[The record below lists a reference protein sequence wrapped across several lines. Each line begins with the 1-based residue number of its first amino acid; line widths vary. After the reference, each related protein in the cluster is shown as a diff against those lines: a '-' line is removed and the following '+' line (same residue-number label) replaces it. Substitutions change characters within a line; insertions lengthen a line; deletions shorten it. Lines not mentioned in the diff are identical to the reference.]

1 MSQEEGRQREEAW
14 VGDGRKQKKMFIR
27 GKKEGEG
34 SGGSRGGGRKGL
46 ILDSI
51 PKEISGLGQTAHTLS
66 KITV

>member
-1 MSQEEGRQREEAW
+1 MSQEEGGGSGRRCGW
-14 VGDGRKQKKMFIR
+14 GGGVGRKKKKLLIR
-27 GKKEGEG
+27 EKKGW
-34 SGGSRGGGRKGL
+34 GRKGGL

>member
-1 MSQEEGRQREEAW
+1 MGEGRKEKEIAHK
-14 VGDGRKQKKMFIR
+14 RKEK
-27 GKKEGEG
+27 
-34 SGGSRGGGRKGL
+34 GGGGGGRSESGGKGL

>member
-1 MSQEEGRQREEAW
+1 MGGDVGGAGGWGGQKEKEIAYKGKKRVGEEG
-14 VGDGRKQKKMFIR
+14 
-27 GKKEGEG
+27 
-34 SGGSRGGGRKGL
+34 GL